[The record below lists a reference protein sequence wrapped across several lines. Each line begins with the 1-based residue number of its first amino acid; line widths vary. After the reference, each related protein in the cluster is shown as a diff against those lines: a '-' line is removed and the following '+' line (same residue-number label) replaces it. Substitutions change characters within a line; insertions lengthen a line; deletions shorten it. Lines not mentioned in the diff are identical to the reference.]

1 MTIMVR
7 HSVKEHAKA
16 IGQYLPGGS
25 LFEAAFIE
33 GTNFRKLLLGFSGQF
48 RSGELSL
55 KDYADFFIPDNAN
68 MLIPE
73 WERALGI
80 PDACFSGTGTNAE
93 RQRDILVKFASLGAQ
108 TIADF
113 VAIADLFNIAIEIFP
128 GRDVFDTPA
137 LAPNI
142 IFKNIKEARFTLVV
156 VYVADEDAVLPLTL
170 PFTLGSGILDI
181 LICLFN
187 QIKQAN
193 CQVLFDVIPP

>member
-1 MTIMVR
+1 MSIMER
-7 HSVKEHAKA
+7 HSVEQHAKA
-16 IGQYLPGGS
+16 LGQYMPGGR
-25 LFEAAFIE
+25 LFEAAFIS
-33 GTNFRKLLLGFSGQF
+33 GSNFRDLLLGFAGQF

-55 KDYADFFIPDNAN
+55 KDFADFFIPDDAN

-73 WERALGI
+73 WERAIGI
-80 PDACFSGTGTNAE
+80 PDACFSGTGSNAE

-113 VAIADLFNIAIEIFP
+113 INIAELFNIAIEVFP
-128 GRDVFDTPA
+128 GKDVFDTPA
-137 LAPNI
+137 LAPGI
-142 IFKNIKEARFTLVV
+142 TFKNIKEARFTLVV

-170 PFTLGSGILDI
+170 PFTLGSGLLDI

-193 CQVLFDVIPP
+193 CQVLFDVISP